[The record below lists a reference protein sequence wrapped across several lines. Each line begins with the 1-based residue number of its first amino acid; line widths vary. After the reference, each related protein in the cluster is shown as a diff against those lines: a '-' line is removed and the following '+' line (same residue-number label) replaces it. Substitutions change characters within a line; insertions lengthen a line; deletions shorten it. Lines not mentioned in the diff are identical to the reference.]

1 MVARLTFLAKNWGAG
16 LFPVHSTD
24 RVGNS
29 DQKAGVEK
37 VSLHRPFPQH
47 SHTRF
52 FPSLE
57 INLVMPARATIMN
70 HDECSRCSY
79 RAVNHIMSK
88 KWQIYALLDA
98 KYSDLKIIW

>member
-29 DQKAGVEK
+29 DQKAGGGK
-37 VSLHRPFPQH
+37 VYLHRPFPQH
-47 SHTRF
+47 SHIRF

-57 INLVMPARATIMN
+57 INLVMPATIMN

-79 RAVNHIMSK
+79 RALNYIMSK
-88 KWQIYALLDA
+88 KWQIYAVLDA
-98 KYSDLKIIW
+98 KYSDLKINW